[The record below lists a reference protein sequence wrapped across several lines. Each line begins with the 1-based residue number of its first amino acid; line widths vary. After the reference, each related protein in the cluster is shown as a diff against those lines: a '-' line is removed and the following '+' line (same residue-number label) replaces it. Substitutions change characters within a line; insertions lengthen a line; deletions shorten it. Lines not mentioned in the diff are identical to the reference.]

1 MPLPQVITP
10 GDDIA
15 IVQDLYEDGELA
27 DLSGAT
33 ITAALQDGDGRVLL
47 PRTAQSSS
55 ASGAAWAEGRVVCE
69 FTAASS
75 LSLSQGTV
83 YLEINVTR
91 SAKRTTWP
99 LIEIE
104 VQAGI
109 PT

>member
-1 MPLPQVITP
+1 MPLPQIITP

-15 IVQDLYEDGELA
+15 IVQDLYEDGALP
-27 DLSGAT
+27 DLSAAT
-33 ITAALQDGDGRVLL
+33 ITAALQDGDGRALL
-47 PRTAQSSS
+47 PRTDQSSS
-55 ASGAAWAEGRVVCE
+55 ASGAAWATGRVVCE
-69 FTAASS
+69 FTAAVG
-75 LSLSQGTV
+75 LALSQGTV

-91 SAKRTTWP
+91 SGKRTTWP